1 MLGRYSCALI
11 LVMIELLLSQN
22 PSHGEAACEP
32 LVQSFCQ
39 GLGYNMTIV
48 PNSFGHRSQRQALNE
63 LQPLVP
69 LVRLPSSKDI
79 TFFLC
84 SLYFPMCTILETAI
98 PPCRSLCLR
107 AKSGSEA
114 ILKAFGHTWPKKLDC
129 QRFPELGRGHTCIFQ
144 NTSSSPT
151 PTSPVTP
158 KKIIFE
164 NISLNEK
171 EIQKICWKSDVGT
184 NKQCCRQG
192 NKAVKLG
199 LRKCSLGK
207 GTKQKL
213 SRKKKRFMKKTSKMC
228 SADMMTKL
236 CYQSCCRYKKKQFLI
251 KNRAQNLRKT
261 KRRRP

>member
-84 SLYFPMCTILETAI
+84 SLYFPMCTILEKAI

-158 KKIIFE
+158 KKISKWKSLLALMS
-164 NISLNEK
+164 ISLSSK
-171 EIQKICWKSDVGT
+171 RTGKGLRVFQHLFIFSHITHIKSFTLVL
-184 NKQCCRQG
+184 KYCCR
-192 NKAVKLG
+192 
-199 LRKCSLGK
+199 
-207 GTKQKL
+207 
-213 SRKKKRFMKKTSKMC
+213 M
-228 SADMMTKL
+228 
-236 CYQSCCRYKKKQFLI
+236 
-251 KNRAQNLRKT
+251 
-261 KRRRP
+261 